1 MSGLGIAAHAREQ
14 PDAVAIVDGERRLTY
29 RELHERTCR
38 TAHVLQ
44 EVGFRE
50 GDRLAL
56 ALPNRSEFFE
66 AGFAPAAWTSTRPR
80 AKQCCSVI
88 LRSPTAR

>member
-1 MSGLGIAAHAREQ
+1 
-14 PDAVAIVDGERRLTY
+14 
-29 RELHERTCR
+29 
-38 TAHVLQ
+38 VLQ
-44 EVGFRE
+44 EFGFRE

-66 AGFAPAAWTSTRPR
+66 AGFAAAAWTSTRPR